1 MEKLLNDEYYHL
13 GTKSFYKE
21 LWLYPQMDQIH
32 KSYIKPLGGIWT
44 SHTNPFTLSD
54 WIGYKEELEDFN
66 NEFLSFMQSSLL
78 KFKTDSKLLKI
89 ENNIDYK
96 NLKDSGFIKILETP
110 IKIQKWYSELFIN
123 EIIDYEKISEYYD
136 LMYVTDYAHKNLSN
150 FSVRTMFALNPE
162 CIDYYKP
169 LNVNYENHK
178 ILKTEDKTYLTEP
191 DTTYYK
197 LIDYVRSLFSIINEK
212 DYDRYIEL
220 LIKETKAIE
229 NILLKNINNINLSLP
244 NKIDKSEVIKTIIK
258 NVYREQY
265 IDKQKK
271 LLKK

>member
-44 SHTNPFTLSD
+44 SHINPYTLSD
-54 WIGYKEELEDFN
+54 WIGYKEDEEDFN
-66 NEFLSFMQSSLL
+66 NEFLSFMDSSLL

-89 ENNIDYK
+89 ENGNDYK
-96 NLKDSGFIKILETP
+96 NLKDSGYIKTLETP
-110 IKIQKWYSELFIN
+110 IKINKWYSELLID
-123 EIIDYEKISEYYD
+123 EIIDYEKICEYYD
-136 LMYVTDYAHKNLSN
+136 LMYVTDFAHKNLSN

-162 CIDYYKP
+162 CINYYKP
-169 LNVNYENHK
+169 LNVNYEKHE
-178 ILKTEDKTYLTEP
+178 ILKIGDKTILSKP
-191 DTTYYK
+191 DSSYYK
-197 LIDYVRSLFSIINEK
+197 LIDYVRSLFPTINEE

-220 LIKETKAIE
+220 LIRETKNIE
-229 NILLKNINNINLSLP
+229 NNLLKDINNINLSLP
-244 NKIDKSEVIKTIIK
+244 NRIDKLEVIKTIIK

-265 IDKQKK
+265 LNKQKK